1 MPNVKYL
8 VLHHTAGS
16 KADTMEQERQ
26 LHLNEGFKEIAY
38 NGFIEWNGTFKVGRD
53 PNSDKWD
60 QNGANHGLN
69 SKSLSIA
76 CAGNFENYEPS
87 EVQLKTLVQVLAA
100 WCKKYSVP
108 VENIIGHYE
117 VKNISG
123 DPSDATLC
131 PGKYFK
137 PKIPKLRQLVKKYL

>member
-8 VLHHTAGS
+8 VIHHTAGS
-16 KADTMEQERQ
+16 LNDTMEQERQ
-26 LHLNEGFKEIAY
+26 YHLNQGFKEIAY
-38 NGFIEWNGTFKVGRD
+38 NGFIEKDGKFKVGRD
-53 PNSDKWD
+53 PNNSNWD

-76 CAGNFENYEPS
+76 LAGNFENYEPTDA
-87 EVQLKTLVQVLAA
+87 QFKTLVQVCAA

-108 VENIIGHYE
+108 AEKIIGHNE

-123 DPSDATLC
+123 DSSDATLC
-131 PGKYFK
+131 PGKHFI
-137 PKIPKLRQLVKKYL
+137 PKIPQLRQLVKKYL